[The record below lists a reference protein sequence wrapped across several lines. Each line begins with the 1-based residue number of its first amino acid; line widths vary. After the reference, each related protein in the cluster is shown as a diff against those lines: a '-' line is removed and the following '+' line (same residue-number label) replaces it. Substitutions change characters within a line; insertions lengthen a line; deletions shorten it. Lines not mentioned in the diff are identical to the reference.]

1 MITKLRI
8 LLVDDH
14 AVLRAGLKLLIN
26 AQTDMA
32 VVGEAGS
39 GQEAIRQTKEHKPDI
54 IVMDISLPDLS
65 GAEVTEQI
73 KQIYTQVRVLA
84 LTRHSDQ
91 GYLRRLLRAGA
102 SGYVLKKTAADE
114 LLNAIRS
121 VATGGTYLDPSVAGE
136 LVESFVGRLA
146 TVDAGHTLNELTERE
161 VQALRLIA
169 WGRSNKEIAAQLG
182 ISVKTVEYHKAHA
195 TEKLHLSSR
204 TDILRYALAQG
215 WLDADEDPA

>member
-1 MITKLRI
+1 MTKLRV

-26 AQTDMA
+26 AQTDMT

-39 GQEAIRQTKEHKPDI
+39 GQEAIRQTKEHQPDI

-65 GAEVTEQI
+65 GAEATEQI
-73 KQIYTQVRVLA
+73 KQAAAQVRVLA

-114 LLNAIRS
+114 LINAIHI
-121 VATGGTYLDPSVAGE
+121 VAAGGTYLDPSVVGE
-136 LVESFVGRLA
+136 LVESFVGRAA
-146 TVDAGHTLNELTERE
+146 TTDASQTLSELTERE
-161 VQALRLIA
+161 AQVLRLIA
-169 WGRSNKEIAAQLG
+169 WGHSNKEIASQLG

-195 TEKLHLSSR
+195 SEKLGLHSR

-215 WLDADEDPA
+215 WLQDDEGLG